1 MPAVADLS
9 LLPRLWDPGEEAE
22 RFFEIGFFRDE
33 KLLDAASFDDE
44 TLSCRPSTALIY
56 KFGLREKTVI
66 ESRTIVCTISE
77 MN

>member
-1 MPAVADLS
+1 LVPAVADLS

-44 TLSCRPSTALIY
+44 TLSCRPSTA
-56 KFGLREKTVI
+56 FFA
-66 ESRTIVCTISE
+66 IVTSPVQIFARLFLS
-77 MN
+77 NKL